1 MLYIYLTIIFIFGL
15 VIGSFLNVVIFRLET
30 EEKIMND
37 RSKCMNCKH
46 VLLWKD
52 LFPVLSFIFLKGR
65 CRYCQK
71 KISIQYPL
79 VELITASFFV
89 LIFSYFFVEVE
100 KYFIANILFY
110 FFIISAFIVISVYD
124 LRHYVIPDKVIYPAI
139 AIAIFYNF
147 YIDTS
152 LHFVIHSV
160 FNGFEFFSQTEYF
173 SQNLKLFFDFLF
185 MNSVFI
191 NHFLAAVISFSFFL
205 AIIIFTKGKGMGG
218 GDAKLGFLMGL
229 VLGWPLVF
237 LAILLA
243 SVSGSVI
250 GVVLIIGKKKKVKS
264 MIPFGPFLVFGTV
277 VSIFFGEEIVK
288 WYFDLFL

>member
-1 MLYIYLTIIFIFGL
+1 MIYIYLSIIFILGL

-30 EEKIMND
+30 EEKIVND
-37 RSKCMNCKH
+37 RSKCPNCKH
-46 VLLWKD
+46 ILSWKD
-52 LFPVLSFIFLKGR
+52 LLPVFSYISLKGK

-79 VELITASFFV
+79 VELITASLFV
-89 LIFSYFFVEVE
+89 FVFSYFFITTE
-100 KYFIANILFY
+100 KYFIVNILFY
-110 FFIISAFIVISVYD
+110 LFIISVFIVISVYD
-124 LRHYVIPDKVIYPAI
+124 LRHYIIPDKIIYIAI
-139 AIAIFYNF
+139 AIAIFYNL

-160 FNGFEFFSQTEYF
+160 FNGFEFFFQTECF

-185 MNSVFI
+185 MNSIFI
-191 NHFLAAVISFSFFL
+191 NHFLAAFISFGFFL
-205 AIIIFTKGKGMGG
+205 VIIIFTKGKGMGG

-229 VLGWPLVF
+229 ILGWPLVL
-237 LAILLA
+237 LAIFLA
-243 SVSGSVI
+243 SVSGSII
-250 GVVLIIGKKKKVKS
+250 GVALIIGKKKKAKS

-277 VSIFFGEEIVK
+277 LSIFYGEGIVK

>member
-1 MLYIYLTIIFIFGL
+1 MIYIYLTIIFILGL

-30 EEKIMND
+30 EEKIVND
-37 RSKCMNCKH
+37 RSKCPNCKH
-46 VLLWKD
+46 ILSWKD
-52 LFPVLSFIFLKGR
+52 LLPVLNYISLKGR

-89 LIFSYFFVEVE
+89 FIFSHFFITTE
-100 KYFIANILFY
+100 KYFAVNILFY
-110 FFIISAFIVISVYD
+110 LFIISVFIVISVYD
-124 LRHYVIPDKVIYPAI
+124 LRHYIIPDKIIYPAVVI
-139 AIAIFYNF
+139 SIFYNL

-152 LHFVIHSV
+152 LHFVIYSF
-160 FNGFEFFSQTEYF
+160 FNGFEFF

-185 MNSVFI
+185 MNSVFT
-191 NHFLAAVISFSFFL
+191 NHILAAFFSFGFFL

-229 VLGWPLVF
+229 ILGWPLVF
-237 LAILLA
+237 LAIFLA
-243 SVSGSVI
+243 SVLGSII
-250 GVVLIIGKKKKVKS
+250 GVALIIGKKKKAKS

-277 VSIFFGEEIVK
+277 LSIFYGEEIVK
-288 WYFDLFL
+288 LYFDLFL